1 MYTWILVT
9 EMEESAVEVTSIGTI
24 FFFFTFVPIA
34 LEPSK
39 TPLKEPKLGASLF
52 LFTCKSLAVVFY
64 SAHVE
69 SKKII
74 VELLQIKEYTLRTQL
89 Q

>member
-24 FFFFTFVPIA
+24 FFFTFVPIA

-39 TPLKEPKLGASLF
+39 TPLKEPKLGASFF

-74 VELLQIKEYTLRTQL
+74 VELLKIKEYTLRTQL